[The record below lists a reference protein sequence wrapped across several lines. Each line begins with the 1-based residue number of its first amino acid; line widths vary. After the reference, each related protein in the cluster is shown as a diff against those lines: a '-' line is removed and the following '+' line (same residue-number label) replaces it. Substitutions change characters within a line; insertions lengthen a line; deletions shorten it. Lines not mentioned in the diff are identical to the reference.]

1 MTGKRKE
8 TERGQDAA
16 GVMCSARRYP
26 LTVPRQRCYRTRRA
40 LALAVGVAL
49 MTAPAAASGKPPR
62 YTLDNPP
69 PNPTTR
75 DLDRM
80 GIAYEKWAA
89 LGRCEQP
96 GAGWDN
102 SRRYRWARGVH
113 WRHTG
118 PRYLAG
124 LGFYSGTYAA
134 WKPKGYPWPPHATP
148 EQIVITAERVRRD
161 VGITAWG
168 AWRCWR

>member
-1 MTGKRKE
+1 MGMRKG
-8 TERGQDAA
+8 TERGQVAA
-16 GVMCSARRYP
+16 EVSAGRRSPLAVSRQRRYRASRAVAV
-26 LTVPRQRCYRTRRA
+26 TVGAA
-40 LALAVGVAL
+40 LVFVPAVA
-49 MTAPAAASGKPPR
+49 TGKPYR
-62 YTLDNPP
+62 YTVDNPP
-69 PNPTTR
+69 PNPTTA

-80 GIAYEKWAA
+80 GIAYRKWAA

-118 PRYLAG
+118 PRFLAG
-124 LGFYSGTYAA
+124 LGFYSGTYAS
-134 WKPKGYPWPPHATP
+134 WKPKGYPWPPKATP
-148 EQIVITAERVRRD
+148 EQIVIIGERVRRD

>member
-1 MTGKRKE
+1 MGMREE
-8 TERGQDAA
+8 TERRQVAT
-16 GVMCSARRYP
+16 VMAEHRRSP
-26 LTVPRQRCYRTRRA
+26 LAVPRQRRYRNRRA
-40 LALAVGVAL
+40 LALAAGVAL
-49 MTAPAAASGKPPR
+49 MFAPAAASGKP
-62 YTLDNPP
+62 YAYSVENPP

-134 WKPKGYPWPPHATP
+134 WKPKGYPWPPKATP